1 MAKRTNNL
9 KKDNSLKVLNE
20 TLFKAIER
28 LDDDSI
34 SNEQML
40 QEVARTK
47 AISDASKVVIQTVK
61 VKIDIAK
68 LKGGKKILSDIGLS
82 DE

>member
-9 KKDNSLKVLNE
+9 KKENSLKTLNE
-20 TLFKAIER
+20 TLFRALER
-28 LDDDSI
+28 LDDNSI
-34 SNEQML
+34 SNEQM
-40 QEVARTK
+40 QNEVARTK

-61 VKIDIAK
+61 VKIEIAK
-68 LKGGKKILSDIGLS
+68 LKGGKKILTDTGLS